1 MRPGT
6 VIVHGQIPWA
16 IEQYRIRPGM
26 NDFTV
31 TIDDLKGALTD
42 RRRGAVSRWHV
53 TDQNEAAAQH
63 SQRRTQPRQRARK
76 EHIGRSGGCDGA
88 GRVKTHDGRAR
99 PLNTAAAIEVGGQNI
114 ALPDLAAS
122 GKIIRNKRDTVGVDL
137 SVHWYRRGINQLGNE
152 RIMRLRVVH
161 SARKR
166 HPRAEQDGG
175 NCAAEIAAGKRY
187 LLNRHASSP
196 FQWMQIGSRKSCGAP
211 SLPTTK
217 TWATVGARP
226 RLKGC
231 PPGVYFIDTSSSRFC
246 PSLTL

>member
-63 SQRRTQPRQRARK
+63 SQRRTQPRQRAGK
-76 EHIGRSGGCDGA
+76 EHFGHSGGCDGA
-88 GRVKTHDGRAR
+88 GRIKTHDGRAR

-114 ALPDLAAS
+114 ALPNRAAG
-122 GKIIRNKRDTVGVDL
+122 GKIIRNKRDTVRVDL
-137 SVHWYRRGINQLGNE
+137 SVRWYRRGIDQFGNE
-152 RIMRLRVVH
+152 CIMRLRVVH
-161 SARKR
+161 SAHERR
-166 HPRAEQDGG
+166 SGADQDGG
-175 NCAAEIAAGKRY
+175 NCTAQIAAGTRY
-187 LLNRHASSP
+187 LLINHGSSP
-196 FQWMQIGSRKSCGAP
+196 P
-211 SLPTTK
+211 NSLI
-217 TWATVGARP
+217 ADEVAQNRSARRPCP
-226 RLKGC
+226 R
-231 PPGVYFIDTSSSRFC
+231 PDMD
-246 PSLTL
+246 